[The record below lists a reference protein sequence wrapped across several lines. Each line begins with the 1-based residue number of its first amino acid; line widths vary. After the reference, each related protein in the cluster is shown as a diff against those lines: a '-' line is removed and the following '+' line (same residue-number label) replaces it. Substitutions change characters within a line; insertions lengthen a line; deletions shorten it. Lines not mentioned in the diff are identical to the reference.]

1 MPPIEKESL
10 FDRVGG
16 SDALRPLLQ
25 HFFAD
30 VRQHEVIGPIFARQ
44 IDDWPKHI
52 EKILGFW
59 ITVTGGPPSYAGP
72 MMIAHL
78 KLQLKPEHFFTWL
91 DLWRRHCHIRWP
103 KRRPGTSSISPKP
116 WRTDCK
122 GALRST
128 SKARP
133 WNRPCGSASA
143 ASNPHPYHA
152 LLRF

>member
-25 HFFAD
+25 HFYAD

-91 DLWRRHCHIRWP
+91 DLWRRHCHIRCAETEA
-103 KRRPGTSSISPKP
+103 RDLIHIAETMADRLQG
-116 WRTDCK
+116 
-122 GALRST
+122 GA
-128 SKARP
+128 
-133 WNRPCGSASA
+133 
-143 ASNPHPYHA
+143 A
-152 LLRF
+152 LHIQS